1 MNDKPA
7 YDNELKGRLWKQ
19 ESANPKAPL
28 FKGEFIING
37 QKKVLVVWPEQTP
50 KSGGKPFHRVVAE
63 DPKEG
68 GGNYH
73 NSPKPTEPKSPW
85 PSGHGPSVYVPSP
98 RPDHNQHK
106 ADAYAPV
113 MDRDENLPF

>member
-1 MNDKPA
+1 MNDKP

-37 QKKVLVVWPEQTP
+37 QKKVLVVWPEQEP
-50 KSGGKPFHRVVAE
+50 KSGGKPFMRVVAE

-68 GGNYH
+68 NGNYH
-73 NSPKPTEPKSPW
+73 NSPKPYAPDAPKSQW
-85 PSGHGPSVYVPSP
+85 PSGNGPSVYTPQS
-98 RPDHNQHK
+98 DHNQKK
-106 ADAYAPV
+106 ADGYAPASP
-113 MDRDENLPF
+113 DLDEIPF